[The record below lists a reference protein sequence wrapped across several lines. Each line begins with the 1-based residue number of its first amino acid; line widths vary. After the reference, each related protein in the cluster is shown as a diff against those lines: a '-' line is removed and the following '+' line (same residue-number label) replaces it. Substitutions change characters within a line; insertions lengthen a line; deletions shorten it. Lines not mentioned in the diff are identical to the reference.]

1 LTEAL
6 QNGILLQQEKDRIEQ
21 RAAQLA
27 RDNVTLKATSD
38 EGEGNQAALKERLK
52 VVEAQLAHR

>member
-1 LTEAL
+1 LEH
-6 QNGILLQQEKDRIEQ
+6 
-21 RAAQLA
+21 
-27 RDNVTLKATSD
+27 DNVTLKAASD